1 MTRPDPSFI
10 QEMESLQGV
19 YLAHDD
25 PIMQSGYFGGRERWV
40 AERSPLVQAIHR
52 DGDFLDVGCANGQ
65 LAEDV
70 VTWAAEQGRT
80 VVPHGVDIGA
90 DLIELARRRFREQAS
105 HFVAADAWAW
115 EPGRTFDF
123 VYSLLDLAPDDLV
136 CPWLERLAGWVRP
149 GGRLIIG
156 SYRERSQPI
165 GPADVSAALAACGFA
180 VSGTATGGDPPSSNF
195 AWVGV

>member
-1 MTRPDPSFI
+1 MARPDPTFI
-10 QEMESLQGV
+10 EEMQALETA

-40 AERSPLVQAIHR
+40 AARSPLVVAIHR
-52 DGDFLDVGCANGQ
+52 DGEFLDVGCANGQ

-70 VTWAAEQGRT
+70 VAWAADRGHM
-80 VVPHGVDIGA
+80 VVPFGVDIGA
-90 DLIELARRRFREQAS
+90 NLVDLAHRRLPEHSAN
-105 HFVAADAWAW
+105 FVAADAWDW
-115 EPGRTFDF
+115 DPGRSFDF

-156 SYRERSQPI
+156 SYRSRSTS
-165 GPADVSAALAACGFA
+165 GPADVSAALEECGFA
-180 VSGTATGGDPPSSNF
+180 VTGTATDGDPPSSNF

>member
-1 MTRPDPSFI
+1 
-10 QEMESLQGV
+10 
-19 YLAHDD
+19 
-25 PIMQSGYFGGRERWV
+25 
-40 AERSPLVQAIHR
+40 
-52 DGDFLDVGCANGQ
+52 VGCANGQ

-70 VTWAAEQGRT
+70 VRWAADEGHV
-80 VVPHGVDIGA
+80 VVPFGVDLGA
-90 DLIELARRRFREQAS
+90 GLIELARRRLVEHFAN
-105 HFVAADAWAW
+105 FVAADAWGW

-156 SYRERSQPI
+156 SYRSRPQI
-165 GPADVSAALAACGFA
+165 GPADVSVALQTCGFA
-180 VSGTATGGDPPSSNF
+180 VAGTASAGDPSNSNF